1 MRSLEQS
8 GSKQEVKWS
17 PGAGGSGDEKLFD
30 GDRVSVV
37 QGAEGSG
44 EGWWRWFTA
53 MGTHATER
61 HTLNSEDDKFYFTTI
76 F

>member
-8 GSKQEVKWS
+8 DSKQEVKWS
-17 PGAGGSGDEKLFD
+17 PGAGGRGDELFD

-37 QGAEGSG
+37 QDAKSSG

-53 MGTHATER
+53 MGTRATER
-61 HTLNSEDDKFYFTTI
+61 HA
-76 F
+76 